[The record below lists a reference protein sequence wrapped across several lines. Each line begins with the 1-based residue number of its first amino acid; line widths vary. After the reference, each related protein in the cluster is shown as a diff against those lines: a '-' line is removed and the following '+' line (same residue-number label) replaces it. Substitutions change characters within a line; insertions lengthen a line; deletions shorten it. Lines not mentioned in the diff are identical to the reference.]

1 MWSIPWSRAPSLVTL
16 ALAGDGFLL
25 SPRVGCCAGLEAV
38 GQRAVY
44 ATTEADWPGSRL
56 GHCVL
61 STIRTGLCAAFSES
75 AGVRSTVVA
84 QIAV

>member
-25 SPRVGCCAGLEAV
+25 SPRTGCCAGLEAV
-38 GQRAVY
+38 GQRAVC
-44 ATTEADWPGSRL
+44 ATTQADRHGSRL
-56 GHCVL
+56 DRCLL
-61 STIRTGLCAAFSES
+61 SAMRTGLCSAFSES
-75 AGVRSTVVA
+75 AGVRSAVVA